1 MKNISLASCSDIDRR
16 FRENIE
22 NMYIKGEGKGVLP
35 ITYGF
40 GLFL

>member
-1 MKNISLASCSDIDRR
+1 MLVSFAHQGLISKSLIHFHDPIP
-16 FRENIE
+16 
-22 NMYIKGEGKGVLP
+22 GKGVLP